1 MTPTCMNKRIS
12 RESREAFGECDKPN
26 GHNDLRVTGEFPE
39 RFTTLA
45 KRSEEI
51 AQALAL
57 PSHLAIFRS
66 DSRGEEFFC
75 QGSSIPNALRP
86 FS

>member
-1 MTPTCMNKRIS
+1 MNKRIS
-12 RESREAFGECDKPN
+12 RESREAFGRECDKFN
-26 GHNDLRVTGEFPE
+26 GHNDLRMAGEFPE

-51 AQALAL
+51 AQALA
-57 PSHLAIFRS
+57 PPNSSAVFRS

-75 QGSSIPNALRP
+75 
-86 FS
+86 